1 MGVPIGGTKDYA
13 TVKAAGSITASGV
26 ITLPVAAST
35 ATSAATVFYGAFNV
49 ALSGTFSGTVLFE
62 KSYDGGTT
70 WIAVA
75 RDVTGALASYALALT
90 AQSLNLTM
98 CEVEPSVCWRLRC
111 TAFTSGELVYRLSQG
126 GGMVFGS
133 YPAIGGAA

>member
-1 MGVPIGGTKDYA
+1 MGVPIGGTTDYA
-13 TVKAAGSITASGV
+13 TVKAAGSITATALISQG
-26 ITLPVAAST
+26 VAAST
-35 ATSAATVFYGAFNV
+35 GTSAATVFYGAFNA

-75 RDVTGALASYALALT
+75 RDVAGTLASYALVLT
-90 AQSLNLTM
+90 AQSLNLTLM
-98 CEVEPSVCWRLRC
+98 EVEPSVCWRLRC
-111 TAFTSGELVYRLSQG
+111 TAFTSGSLTYRLSQG

>member
-13 TVKAAGSITASGV
+13 TVKAAGDITAAGV
-26 ITLPVAAST
+26 VGLPVAAST
-35 ATSAATVFYGAFNV
+35 ATSAATVFLGAFNV
-49 ALSGTFSGTVLFE
+49 ALWGTFSGTILAE

-75 RDVTGALASYALALT
+75 RDVTGTLASYALALT

-98 CEVEPSVCWRLRC
+98 MEVEPSVCWRIRC
-111 TAFTSGELVYRLSQG
+111 TAFTSGTLHYRLSQG